1 MTVSIKAL
9 PDDIRI
15 NTADGDVWAN
25 KAFLSV
31 SSDYFNARLD
41 EKKFKKKMRQMK
53 NIRLV
58 ERKKNNLFQDD
69 TIIVS
74 TVNNQQQRTV
84 KYWPCRLHPMC
95 Y

>member
-1 MTVSIKAL
+1 M
-9 PDDIRI
+9 
-15 NTADGDVWAN
+15 
-25 KAFLSV
+25 FLSLE
-31 SSDYFNARLD
+31 NK
-41 EKKFKKKMRQMK
+41 ENETNKHMK
-53 NIRLV
+53 NIRSV